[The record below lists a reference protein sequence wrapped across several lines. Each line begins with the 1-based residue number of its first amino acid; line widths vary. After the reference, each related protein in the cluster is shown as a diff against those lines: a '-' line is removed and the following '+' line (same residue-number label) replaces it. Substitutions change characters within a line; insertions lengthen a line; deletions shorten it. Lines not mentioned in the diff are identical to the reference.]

1 MSWLTEFVR
10 PKIRALVGKN
20 DVPDNLWHKCPAC
33 EQMLFHRELEENLHV
48 CHICGHHLR
57 IRAAQRV
64 SMLFDDG
71 TFRRIEIP
79 SVATDPLKFRDS
91 RRYTDRLRDA
101 RNNSGEKEAII
112 VARGA
117 VGGQHVVIAAFD
129 FAFMG
134 GSMGQAVGTGL
145 LAAADAALADNAA
158 LIAIPASG
166 GARMQEGMLSL
177 IQMPRTVIAV
187 DRVREA
193 GLPYI
198 VILTDP
204 TTGGVSASFAMLGD
218 IQIAEPGANIGFA
231 GKRVIQDTV
240 REELPE
246 DFQTSEYL
254 REHGM
259 VDIVVPRRELR
270 SRLAL
275 VISLL
280 LNTGAPSSERVTTV
294 PPSEYCA
301 DSFGGTDDD

>member
-20 DVPDNLWHKCPAC
+20 EVPDNLWHKCPAC

-48 CHICGHHLR
+48 CHACGHHLR
-57 IRAAQRV
+57 IRAAQRLA
-64 SMLFDDG
+64 MLFDDG
-71 TFRRIEIP
+71 AFTRIEIP
-79 SVATDPLKFRDS
+79 TVIADPLKFRDS
-91 RRYTDRLRDA
+91 RRYTERLRDA
-101 RNNSGEKEAII
+101 QSKSGEREAII
-112 VARGA
+112 VARGTI
-117 VGGQHVVIAAFD
+117 GGQPAVVAAFD

-134 GSMGQAVGTGL
+134 GSMGQAVGAGL
-145 LAAADAALADNAA
+145 LAAADAALADSAA

-218 IQIAEPGANIGFA
+218 IQVAEPGATIGFA

-246 DFQTSEYL
+246 GFQTAEYL

-259 VDIVVPRRELR
+259 VDMVVPRGEMRA
-270 SRLAL
+270 RLSQ

-280 LNTGAPSSERVTTV
+280 RDTGAPSSEPVAAI
-294 PPSEYCA
+294 PPPA
-301 DSFGGTDDD
+301 HHIGDSGDPDDD